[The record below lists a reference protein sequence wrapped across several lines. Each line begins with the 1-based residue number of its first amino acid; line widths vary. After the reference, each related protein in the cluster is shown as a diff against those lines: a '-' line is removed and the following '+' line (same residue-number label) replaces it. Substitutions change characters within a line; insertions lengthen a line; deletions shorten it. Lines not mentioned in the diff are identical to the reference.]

1 MVVLALMASAPI
13 MPMKVPTYLSENVCN
28 LKSGDY
34 LSIDIQSKNGKEVIL
49 ATSVTIEGEATANY
63 IAKELEKLGIKAT
76 RIAKGIPVGGKFDY
90 IDAMTMQNA
99 IDKREEM

>member
-1 MVVLALMASAPI
+1 M
-13 MPMKVPTYLSENVCN
+13 
-28 LKSGDY
+28 
-34 LSIDIQSKNGKEVIL
+34 IL

-63 IAKELEKLGIKAT
+63 ITKKLEKLGIKAT

-99 IDKREEM
+99 IDKREKM